1 MKRDNV
7 NYLLVGTFVLVM
19 GAVLLYALY
28 RISGHRAP
36 GVGYH
41 AHFVNIA
48 GIKDGSL
55 VTYQGYEIGNV
66 AGIEPTQRD
75 GRTVYRVGL
84 NLRQAQRIPADSQAL
99 IASPGLLSAPLIDIR
114 EGRSLETIPAGG
126 EIPAGHTANL
136 MESVAALADDFARL
150 SATSI
155 KPLLAQIQRDAGP
168 ALGDL
173 RSTLDRLNRA
183 AGRVDALF
191 SEDNVRH
198 LNALLRNADAASGNA
213 LRLTADLADVR
224 AEVDALIKD
233 SRALVSEGGQ
243 DVREALRR
251 VDATLYQLEAA
262 GRHLNEFARGIRD
275 NPAALISSRPPQD
288 SAPGAATS
296 PARATPS
303 KGTTP

>member
-36 GVGYH
+36 GTAYH
-41 AHFVNIA
+41 AHFANVA

-55 VTYQGYEIGNV
+55 VTYQGFEVGNV
-66 AGIEPTQRD
+66 ERIEPVQRD
-75 GRTVYRVGL
+75 GRTAYRVSL
-84 NLRQAQRIPADSQAL
+84 NLRQAQPIPADSRAV
-99 IASPGLLSAPLIDIR
+99 IAAPGLLSAPLVDIR
-114 EGRSLETIPAGG
+114 EGASREMLVPGG
-126 EIPAGHTANL
+126 EILAGSSANL
-136 MESVAALADDFARL
+136 MDSVAALADDFART

-155 KPLLAQIQRDAGP
+155 KPLLAQVQRDAGP
-168 ALGDL
+168 ALSDL
-173 RSTLDRLNRA
+173 RATLERMNRT

-198 LNALLRNADAASGNA
+198 WNGLLRNADAASSNA
-213 LRLTADLADVR
+213 LRLTADLATIR
-224 AEVDALIKD
+224 SEVDALLKE
-233 SRALVSEGGQ
+233 SRNLVSEGGQ

-262 GRHLNEFARGIRD
+262 GRHLNEFARGIRN
-275 NPAALISSRPPQD
+275 NPAALLSSRPPQD
-288 SAPGAATS
+288 AAQDNAPRTAPAKGAA
-296 PARATPS
+296 R
-303 KGTTP
+303 